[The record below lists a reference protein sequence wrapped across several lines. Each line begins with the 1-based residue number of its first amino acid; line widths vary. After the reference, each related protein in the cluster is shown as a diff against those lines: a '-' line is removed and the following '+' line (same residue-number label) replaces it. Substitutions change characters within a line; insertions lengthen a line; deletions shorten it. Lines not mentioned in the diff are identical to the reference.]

1 MNIQDEELNYKK
13 EKTVSFFGK
22 QLDIV
27 SLFAFTLGIILAVLV
42 WFYLG
47 LYQKGYNRYF
57 LYALCVFFLVQI
69 FMSGTYI
76 ASYTVEDNEIKE
88 IVQINAVIFS
98 SLIILLAFSSNPNF
112 SSDDNKM
119 IVISLF
125 FSLLGL
131 VYYSSPKD
139 AYAKRTIRKL
149 KTAFMTISIF
159 LLFNM
164 LFNLGTKKF
173 ELLG

>member
-13 EKTVSFFGK
+13 EKTVSFFGQ

-139 AYAKRTIRKL
+139 AYTKRTIRKL

-159 LLFNM
+159 LLLNM
-164 LFNLGTKKF
+164 IFNLGTKKF

>member
-1 MNIQDEELNYKK
+1 MNIQDEELKYKK
-13 EKTVSFFGK
+13 DKTVSFFGK

-27 SLFAFTLGIILAVLV
+27 SLFTFTLGIILAVLV

-57 LYALCVFFLVQI
+57 LYALCAFFLVQI

-139 AYAKRTIRKL
+139 PYAKRTIRKL
-149 KTAFMTISIF
+149 KTAFMSISIF

-164 LFNLGTKKF
+164 IFNLGTKKF

>member
-1 MNIQDEELNYKK
+1 MNIQDEELKYKK

-57 LYALCVFFLVQI
+57 LYALCAFFLVQI

-76 ASYTVEDNEIKE
+76 ASYSVEDNEIKE

-139 AYAKRTIRKL
+139 PYAKRTIRKL
-149 KTAFMTISIF
+149 KTAFMSISIF

>member
-139 AYAKRTIRKL
+139 AYTKRTIRKL

>member
-159 LLFNM
+159 LLLNM
-164 LFNLGTKKF
+164 IFNLGTKKF